1 MEFFTSTINLP
12 HSIIFLTYNNNMPS
26 NILMLSD
33 IHLTARYRQNNHIFT
48 WDETLTVA
56 PFCTRTL
63 TMSSC
68 PANDAMCSAVFP
80 FCCMVKQANT
90 IEHRDVT
97 FTKEIHVRVKVLNNT
112 QCSKNQWQCIAS
124 ILTWNHN
131 NSYGLAYTLASS
143 IACIYG
149 TKLIQ
154 IHHHQVVSKMYV
166 SECLWT
172 EMPNWRILHTF
183 VAPSTRAPRSS
194 SSVTMFIC
202 PSLDAR
208 CNAFRPFCPY
218 NTGNQL
224 N

>member
-1 MEFFTSTINLP
+1 MEFFTSTILLP

-63 TMSSC
+63 TISSC

-80 FCCMVKQANT
+80 FCCMVKQAST

-112 QCSKNQWQCIAS
+112 ECSKNQWQCIAS

-143 IACIYG
+143 IACIWYK
-149 TKLIQ
+149 TD
-154 IHHHQVVSKMYV
+154 
-166 SECLWT
+166 
-172 EMPNWRILHTF
+172 PN
-183 VAPSTRAPRSS
+183 PSP
-194 SSVTMFIC
+194 
-202 PSLDAR
+202 PS
-208 CNAFRPFCPY
+208 C
-218 NTGNQL
+218 
-224 N
+224 